1 MPPPGGNRQPPA
13 GGFLYS
19 DAMPARAAALLSPDN
34 VAFIARGVSTLV
46 ASRDAQLR
54 PSVMRAMGS
63 TVSPDGRC
71 VTVYLSRFQARQL
84 LSDLASCARI
94 AVTFSQPASH
104 RTLQLKARALR
115 LRETTPQDEAVI
127 EHYRAG
133 MYRAV
138 GEVGLGPSFVDA
150 MLATDLDA
158 LVAVEFAPDEA
169 FDQTPGPRAG
179 HALGSVAAG
188 PPATG
193 TSSPPGAPLATPLVP
208 SSTPAPAARAAD
220 PGQRDGTPTLAG
232 IRACLE
238 GVIPAAMATCATDG
252 TPNVA
257 LLSQVFYLD
266 ESQVALSF
274 QFFNT
279 TRRNILA
286 NPLATLLLLDPNTA
300 AFHRLHLRYLR
311 TETTGP
317 LFERMKAQLAGIA
330 SHSGMEGVFR
340 LLGSDVYAVERL
352 EAVAG
357 RPLPGP
363 PPRCALL
370 PGLRAASE
378 ALAHCNGLESLL
390 TTALEQVARLTG
402 TAHAMVLL
410 CDAASGRLYTVASR
424 GYATSGVGSEIELG
438 QGVIGV
444 AARERTPVRIGHM
457 TSASLYSHAVRRS
470 LGAEPEG
477 LALAT
482 DIPYP
487 GLAQPHS
494 QIAVPLLFGTRLL
507 GVVFA
512 ESEQDLRFGYE
523 EEDALV
529 TLAGQLAAAIDATQS
544 AASESPGLPATGQ
557 AARSAAAAVRASGAP
572 AAGPPMQVRRYR
584 SNDSIFID
592 DAYLI
597 KGVAG
602 AILWKLLCDHTRAGR
617 TEFSNR
623 ELRLDPDIGLPDVS
637 DNLEARLLLLQR
649 RLAEHGAD
657 LRIERTGRGR
667 FHLAVARAVVLNE
680 VAN

>member
-1 MPPPGGNRQPPA
+1 MPTPT
-13 GGFLYS
+13 
-19 DAMPARAAALLSPDN
+19 AALLSPDD
-34 VAFIARGVSTLV
+34 VAFIGRGVSTLV
-46 ASRDAQLR
+46 ASRDARLR

-63 TVSPDGRC
+63 TVTADGRC
-71 VTVYLSRFQARQL
+71 VTVYLSRLQARQL
-84 LSDLASCARI
+84 LHDLASCGRI
-94 AVTFSQPASH
+94 AVTFSEPASH
-104 RTLQLKARALR
+104 RTLQLKGRALR
-115 LRETTPQDEAVI
+115 LRETCAQDQAVI
-127 EHYRAG
+127 ERYRAG
-133 MYRAV
+133 MYVAV
-138 GEVGLGPSFVDA
+138 GAVGLGPGFVDA
-150 MLATDLDA
+150 MLAAELDA
-158 LVAVEFAPDEA
+158 LVAVEFTPDEA

-179 HALGSVAAG
+179 NALGSPIAAEAPASATPG
-188 PPATG
+188 P
-193 TSSPPGAPLATPLVP
+193 SSPPGAPHTAPVAPL
-208 SSTPAPAARAAD
+208 SAD
-220 PGQRDGTPTLAG
+220 DAGPRDGAPTLAG
-232 IRACLE
+232 IRASLE

-266 ESQVALSF
+266 EAHVALSF

-286 NPLATLLLLDPNTA
+286 NPLATLLVLDPNTA
-300 AFHRLHLRYLR
+300 AFHRLYLRYLH

-317 LFERMKAQLAGIA
+317 LFERMRAQLAGIA
-330 SHSGMEGVFR
+330 SHSGMDGVFR
-340 LLGSDVYAVERL
+340 LLGSDVYAIEGL

-357 RPLPGP
+357 QPLPAP

-370 PGLRAASE
+370 PGLRTASE
-378 ALAHCNGLESLL
+378 ALALCSVLDALL
-390 TTALEQVARLTG
+390 TTALEQVGRLTG
-402 TAHAMVLL
+402 TDHAMVLL
-410 CDAASGRLYTVASR
+410 CDAASERLYTVASR
-424 GYATSGVGSEIELG
+424 GYATSGVGSEIEPG

-470 LGAEPEG
+470 LSAEPESP
-477 LALAT
+477 ALAT

-494 QIAVPLLFGTRLL
+494 QLAVPMITGDRLV

-512 ESEQDLRFGYE
+512 ESEQDLCFGYE

-529 TLAGQLAAAIDATQS
+529 TLAGQLAAAIDAAQGTGS
-544 AASESPGLPATGQ
+544 EGADASTG
-557 AARSAAAAVRASGAP
+557 APTRSTAAAPGAGAAP
-572 AAGPPMQVRRYR
+572 AAGPPMHVRRYR

-602 AILWKLLCDHTRAGR
+602 AILWKLLGDYTRAGR

-623 ELRLDPDIGLPDVS
+623 ELRLDPSIGLPDVC

-667 FHLAVARAVVLNE
+667 FHLAVARAVVLSE

>member
-1 MPPPGGNRQPPA
+1 
-13 GGFLYS
+13 
-19 DAMPARAAALLSPDN
+19 MPAPAAALLSPDD
-34 VAFIARGVSTLV
+34 VAFIGRGVSTLV
-46 ASRDAQLR
+46 ASRDARLR

-63 TVSPDGRC
+63 TVTADGRC
-71 VTVYLSRFQARQL
+71 VTVYLSRLQARQL

-104 RTLQLKARALR
+104 RTLQLKARDLR
-115 LRETTPQDEAVI
+115 LRETTAQDQAVI
-127 EHYRAG
+127 AHYRAG
-133 MYRAV
+133 MQVAV

-150 MLATDLDA
+150 MLAADLDA
-158 LVAVEFAPDEA
+158 LVAVEFTPDEA

-179 HALGSVAAG
+179 HALGSPAAAG
-188 PPATG
+188 TPVLAAPAPPGPSGPPSAPRTAPTG
-193 TSSPPGAPLATPLVP
+193 SPPTDDAGP
-208 SSTPAPAARAAD
+208 
-220 PGQRDGTPTLAG
+220 RDGTPTLAG

-266 ESQVALSF
+266 EAHVALSF

-279 TRRNILA
+279 TRRNILG
-286 NPLATLLLLDPNTA
+286 NPLATLLVLDPNTA

-357 RPLPGP
+357 RPLPAP

-378 ALAHCNGLESLL
+378 ALAHCAGLDALL
-390 TTALEQVARLTG
+390 TTALEQVGRLTG

-410 CDAASGRLYTVASR
+410 CDASSERLYTVASR
-424 GYATSGVGSEIELG
+424 GYATSGVGSEIEPG

-470 LGAEPEG
+470 LSAEPEG
-477 LALAT
+477 AALAT

-494 QIAVPLLFGTRLL
+494 QVAVPLLSGARLV

-512 ESEQDLRFGYE
+512 ESEQELRFGYE

-529 TLAGQLAAAIDATQS
+529 ALAGQLAAAIDAAQG
-544 AASESPGLPATGQ
+544 AASEAPDAPAGP
-557 AARSAAAAVRASGAP
+557 AARSTSPTARASSA

-602 AILWKLLCDHTRAGR
+602 AILWKLLGDYTRAGR

-623 ELRLDPDIGLPDVS
+623 ELRLDPGIGLPEVC

-667 FHLAVARAVVLNE
+667 FHLAVARAVVLSE

>member
-1 MPPPGGNRQPPA
+1 
-13 GGFLYS
+13 
-19 DAMPARAAALLSPDN
+19 MPAPTALLVPDD
-34 VAFIARGVSTLV
+34 VAFIGRGVSTLV
-46 ASRDAQLR
+46 ASRDARLR

-63 TVSPDGRC
+63 AVTADGRC
-71 VTVYLSRFQARQL
+71 VTVYLSRLQARQL

-94 AVTFSQPASH
+94 AVSFSQPASH

-115 LRETTPQDEAVI
+115 LRETTAQDRAVI
-127 EHYRAG
+127 AHYRAG
-133 MYRAV
+133 MQVAV
-138 GEVGLGPSFVDA
+138 GEVGLGPSFIDA
-150 MLATDLDA
+150 MLAADLDA
-158 LVAVEFAPDEA
+158 LVAVEFTPDEA

-179 HALGSVAAG
+179 QALGSAAAAG
-188 PPATG
+188 TSAPGSSNPPIAPRRTPTG
-193 TSSPPGAPLATPLVP
+193 SPPPDDAGP
-208 SSTPAPAARAAD
+208 
-220 PGQRDGTPTLAG
+220 RDGAPTLAG

-266 ESQVALSF
+266 DAHVALSF

-286 NPLATLLLLDPNTA
+286 NPLATLLVLDPNTA
-300 AFHRLHLRYLR
+300 AFHRLHLRYLH

-330 SHSGMEGVFR
+330 SHAGMEGVFR

-357 RPLPGP
+357 RPLPAP
-363 PPRCALL
+363 TPRCALL

-378 ALAHCNGLESLL
+378 ALARCAGLDALL

-410 CDAASGRLYTVASR
+410 RDAASERLYTVASC
-424 GYATSGVGSEIELG
+424 GYATSGVGSEIEPG

-470 LGAEPEG
+470 LSAEPEG
-477 LALAT
+477 VALAT

-494 QIAVPLLFGTRLL
+494 QIAVPLLNGARLV

-512 ESEQDLRFGYE
+512 ESEQELRFGYE

-529 TLAGQLAAAIDATQS
+529 ALAGQLAAAIDAAQG
-544 AASESPGLPATGQ
+544 AASEAPDTPASPAAHSTGPR
-557 AARSAAAAVRASGAP
+557 ARASST
-572 AAGPPMQVRRYR
+572 AAGPPMRVRRYR

-602 AILWKLLCDHTRAGR
+602 AILWKLLGDYTRAGR

-623 ELRLDPDIGLPDVS
+623 ELRLDPSIGLPDVC

-667 FHLAVARAVVLNE
+667 FHLAVARAVVLSE
-680 VAN
+680 GAN

>member
-1 MPPPGGNRQPPA
+1 
-13 GGFLYS
+13 
-19 DAMPARAAALLSPDN
+19 MPARAAALLSSDE
-34 VAFIARGVSTLV
+34 VAFIGRGLSTLV
-46 ASRDAQLR
+46 ASRDARLR

-63 TVSPDGRC
+63 TITPDGGC
-71 VTVYLSRFQARQL
+71 VTVYLSRLQAQQL

-94 AVTFSQPASH
+94 AVSFSEPASH

-115 LRETTPQDEAVI
+115 LRETTPQDQSVI
-127 EHYRAG
+127 AHYRAG

-138 GEVGLGPSFVDA
+138 GEVGLGPNFVDA
-150 MLATDLDA
+150 MLAADLDA
-158 LVAVEFAPDEA
+158 LVAVEFSPEEA

-179 HALGSVAAG
+179 HALGSPTAATSPVA
-188 PPATG
+188 PG
-193 TSSPPGAPLATPLVP
+193 TSGLPSTHTATPTAPAPTDELGLREGAP
-208 SSTPAPAARAAD
+208 
-220 PGQRDGTPTLAG
+220 TLTG
-232 IRACLE
+232 IRASLE
-238 GVIPAAMATCATDG
+238 GVIPAAMATCASDG

-257 LLSQVFYLD
+257 LLSQVFYVD
-266 ESQVALSF
+266 DANVALSF

-340 LLGSDVYAVERL
+340 LLGSDLYAVERL

-357 RPLPGP
+357 RPLPAP

-378 ALAHCNGLESLL
+378 VLAHCNGLEALL
-390 TTALEQVARLTG
+390 TATLEQVARLTD

-410 CDAASGRLYTVASR
+410 WDAASERLYTVASR
-424 GYATSGVGSEIELG
+424 GYATSGIGSEVELG

-470 LGAEPEG
+470 LSAEPEG

-494 QIAVPLLFGTRLL
+494 QIAVPLLSGARLV

-512 ESEQDLRFGYE
+512 ESELDLRFGYE

-529 TLAGQLAAAIDATQS
+529 ALAGQLAAAIDATQI
-544 AASESPGLPATGQ
+544 AASEEPFGPTGP
-557 AARSAAAAVRASGAP
+557 AARSAAAVVRLNGAP
-572 AAGPPMQVRRYR
+572 AVGAPMQVRRYR

-592 DAYLI
+592 DTYLI

-602 AILWKLLCDHTRAGR
+602 AILWKLLGDYTHAGR

-623 ELRLDPDIGLPDVS
+623 ELRLDPSIGLPDVS